1 VLRDIWGNEIR
12 LTQERLAHL
21 SEHPEMKKQEDK
33 LVETLLEPDVVIQS
47 QSDETVRLFHRL
59 YKGTIVGD
67 KYLCVVVK
75 YPQAGNA
82 FIITAYLTDKIKT
95 GGILWKR

>member
-1 VLRDIWGNEIR
+1 LRDIWGNDIR

-21 SEHPEMKKQEDK
+21 LEHPEMKEQEDK
-33 LVETLLEPDVVIQS
+33 LVKTLLEPDVIIQS

-75 YPQAGNA
+75 YPQRGSA
-82 FIITAYLTDKIKT
+82 FIITTYFTDKIKT

>member
-1 VLRDIWGNEIR
+1 MRDIWGNEVR
-12 LTQERLAHL
+12 LTQERLAHV
-21 SEHPEMKKQEDK
+21 SEHPEMKEQKDK
-33 LVETLLEPDVVIQS
+33 LAETLLEPDVIIQS
-47 QSDETVRLFHRL
+47 QSDRAIRLFHRL

-75 YPQAGNA
+75 YPQVGNA
-82 FIITAYLTDKIKT
+82 FIITAYLTDKIKR

>member
-1 VLRDIWGNEIR
+1 MKDIWGNEIR

-21 SEHPEMKKQEDK
+21 SEHPEMKEQEGK
-33 LVETLLEPDVVIQS
+33 LIETLLDPDVVIQS
-47 QSDETVRLFHRL
+47 RSDATARLFHRL

-67 KYLCVVVK
+67 KHLCVVVK

-82 FIITAYLTDKIKT
+82 FIITAYFTDKIKT